1 MPGIALALLFMVIA
15 GILSAGMIVSY
26 LTMQQ
31 TAVADAYRGRLFGAF
46 ETTEALVGLVG
57 AALAGALSTRLGIVP
72 IISIQGFGYVCAGIM
87 VLVGLRRTLG
97 ARKARRVPPCTESA
111 GASSR

>member
-1 MPGIALALLFMVIA
+1 
-15 GILSAGMIVSY
+15 MIVSY

-31 TAVADAYRGRLFGAF
+31 TAIADAYRGRLFGAF

-72 IISIQGFGYVCAGIM
+72 IISIQGIGYLCAGIM
-87 VLVGLRRTLG
+87 VLVGLRRALVTSG
-97 ARKARRVPPCTESA
+97 AARPAVTEKA
-111 GASSR
+111 GAPSR

>member
-1 MPGIALALLFMVIA
+1 MVIA
-15 GILSAGMIVSY
+15 GILSAGMLVSY

-57 AALAGALSTRLGIVP
+57 AALAGALSARLGIVP

-87 VLVGLRRTLG
+87 VLIGLRRTLV
-97 ARKARRVPPCTESA
+97 ARTAASPAITESV
-111 GASSR
+111 GAASR